1 MGGRA
6 FTFLVLRAPVGRR
19 KKPQDINL
27 PTTLQRSLHL
37 HKDPTLLS
45 SLSGEAPS
53 WAGVDKVTLKLP
65 QAPKTSTH
73 GTESLPTIYL
83 LGWLW

>member
-45 SLSGEAPS
+45 SDMRAASHPPTTGIP
-53 WAGVDKVTLKLP
+53 GFP
-65 QAPKTSTH
+65 QP
-73 GTESLPTIYL
+73 GR
-83 LGWLW
+83 